1 MEKKVIRVVFDN
13 DLNAK
18 FENDETLRLGSSRS
32 VEMWFRFEKPLA
44 NATYRLNALLPNK
57 ESVFEQLADIVQE
70 NDYVWYVW
78 KIDEAYTGNKGKL
91 MVAVS
96 AYTDNES
103 EMIFVTAP
111 IDIYCEFSVKG
122 NSNVVFIQP
131 SDYELLLY
139 SMSKKGDLDIYGK
152 LLDTQMPDT
161 YQQMKDDIETI
172 KERLQTIMTL
182 LTKE

>member
-1 MEKKVIRVVFDN
+1 
-13 DLNAK
+13 
-18 FENDETLRLGSSRS
+18 
-32 VEMWFRFEKPLA
+32 
-44 NATYRLNALLPNK
+44 
-57 ESVFEQLADIVQE
+57 
-70 NDYVWYVW
+70 
-78 KIDEAYTGNKGKL
+78 

-122 NSNVVFIQP
+122 NSNVVFVQP

-152 LLDTQMPDT
+152 LLETQMPDT
-161 YQQMKDDIETI
+161 YQQMKDDIATI
-172 KERLQTIMTL
+172 KEKLQTIMTL